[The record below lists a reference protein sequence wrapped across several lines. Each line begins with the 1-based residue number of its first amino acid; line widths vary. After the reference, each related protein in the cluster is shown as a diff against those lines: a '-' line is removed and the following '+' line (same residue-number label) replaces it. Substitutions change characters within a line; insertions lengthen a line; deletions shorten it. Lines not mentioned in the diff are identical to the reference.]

1 VLTSKIVRGGETY
14 WGTPARPLKEYLR
27 QLAHVANL
35 PELAAR
41 VKALEK
47 KSGDPSI

>member
-1 VLTSKIVRGGETY
+1 MTSKIVRGGGTY

-35 PELAAR
+35 PALAAR
-41 VKALEK
+41 VKKLERRAE
-47 KSGDPSI
+47 DTSI